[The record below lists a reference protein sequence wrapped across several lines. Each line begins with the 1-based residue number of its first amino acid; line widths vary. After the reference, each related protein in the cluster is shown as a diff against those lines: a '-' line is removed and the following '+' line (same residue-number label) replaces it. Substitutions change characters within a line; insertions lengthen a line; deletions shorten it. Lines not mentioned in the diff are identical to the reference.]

1 MAIDEVPVKSKS
13 KKNGYRI
20 FNAKKPVREG
30 WTIYK
35 VSLYDS
41 LKLSVRVF

>member
-1 MAIDEVPVKSKS
+1 MTIDEGRVKSKS

-20 FNAKKPVREG
+20 FDAKKSVREG

-35 VSLYDS
+35 VSL
-41 LKLSVRVF
+41 